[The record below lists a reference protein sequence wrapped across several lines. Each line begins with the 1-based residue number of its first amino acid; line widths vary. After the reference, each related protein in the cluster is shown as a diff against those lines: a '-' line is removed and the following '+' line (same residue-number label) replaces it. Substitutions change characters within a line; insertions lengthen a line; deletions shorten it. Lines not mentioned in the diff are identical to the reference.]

1 MDINYELDK
10 YKSFYKMY
18 KEVIRGL
25 TDDYD
30 YDIAIDNTDY
40 DDSNSKVT
48 LKIYKSDYNYANRDE
63 LIRLY
68 NNGELFIYS
77 NSVILNN
84 YLAFNLVN
92 LIRDNFILGHDIL
105 LPFFARTCVAF
116 PVKLVYTTS
125 SSGSIPGNAS
135 IRCLT
140 RVDFP
145 VPAYPLIIVY
155 FSPCKNLSNA
165 ISKPSFC
172 F

>member
-10 YKSFYKMY
+10 YKIFYKMY

-48 LKIYKSDYNYANRDE
+48 LKIYKSDYNYATRDE

-77 NSVILNN
+77 NSVILND
-84 YLAFNLVN
+84 YLSFNLVN

-105 LPFFARTCVAF
+105 LPFFDKNGNQVLRSKTNTLY
-116 PVKLVYTTS
+116 VKINSQDDLKMAQDIHY
-125 SSGSIPGNAS
+125 SI
-135 IRCLT
+135 IKRKT
-140 RVDFP
+140 
-145 VPAYPLIIVY
+145 
-155 FSPCKNLSNA
+155 KNN
-165 ISKPSFC
+165 
-172 F
+172 

>member
-48 LKIYKSDYNYANRDE
+48 LKIYKSDYNYATRDE

-92 LIRDNFILGHDIL
+92 LIRDNFI
-105 LPFFARTCVAF
+105 
-116 PVKLVYTTS
+116 
-125 SSGSIPGNAS
+125 
-135 IRCLT
+135 
-140 RVDFP
+140 
-145 VPAYPLIIVY
+145 
-155 FSPCKNLSNA
+155 
-165 ISKPSFC
+165 
-172 F
+172 